1 MLNALIANG
10 ELEDLKE
17 LFNIYDTITEEK
29 EVLRVAGKIIQK
41 CLKLNKDDLIL
52 ILDRCHE
59 IIFKFREDYSNLT
72 DLEEDLSLKGI

>member
-17 LFNIYDTITEEK
+17 LFDTYDTINEEK

-41 CLKLNKDDLIL
+41 CLKLNKDDLIF
-52 ILDRCHE
+52 IMDRCHE
-59 IIFKFREDYSNLT
+59 IIFKFRDDYYNLT
-72 DLEEDLSLKGI
+72 DLEEDMNLTG